1 MPSTTNPVDRPS
13 EAVDVAQRYQRLERP
28 LSYVVALLVG
38 LVVGATFLLFSLL
51 QAVLVGLALG
61 ALVRIPVFRT
71 SGTARLIT
79 DADPETVRADFAG
92 ATPPPLA
99 FQWGIADAV
108 HTTDDGATYEFS
120 YLLGLRSTE
129 MTVET
134 RSNAPD
140 GDPDDDVELLVTA
153 GGRPWGTYTAS
164 IRQDDDHT
172 VVDVDWT
179 SDRRFGL
186 RRLPQQFVAERYRAD
201 ALAAQGYTVAE
212 RETSLLF

>member
-38 LVVGATFLLFSLL
+38 LVVGAAFLLFSLL

-134 RSNAPD
+134 RSNVPD
-140 GDPDDDVELLVTA
+140 GDPDGDVALLVTA

>member
-38 LVVGATFLLFSLL
+38 LAVGAAFLLFSLL

-99 FQWGIADAV
+99 FQWGVADAV
-108 HTTDDGATYEFS
+108 HPTDDGGIYEFS

-140 GDPDDDVELLVTA
+140 GDLELLVTA
-153 GGRPWGTYTAS
+153 GGRPWATYTAS
-164 IRQDDDHT
+164 ISQDDDHT

>member
-13 EAVDVAQRYQRLERP
+13 ETVDVAQRYQRLERP

-38 LVVGATFLLFSLL
+38 LVVGAAFLLFSLL

-99 FQWGIADAV
+99 FQWGVADAV
-108 HTTDDGATYEFS
+108 HPTDDGATYEFS

-134 RSNAPD
+134 RSYAPD
-140 GDPDDDVELLVTA
+140 GDLELLVTA
-153 GGRPWGTYTAS
+153 GGRPWATYTAS
-164 IRQDDDHT
+164 ISQDDDHT

>member
-1 MPSTTNPVDRPS
+1 MLSMPSTTNPVDRPS

-38 LVVGATFLLFSLL
+38 LAVGAAFLLFSLL

-99 FQWGIADAV
+99 FQWGSP
-108 HTTDDGATYEFS
+108 TPYT
-120 YLLGLRSTE
+120 RP
-129 MTVET
+129 MT
-134 RSNAPD
+134 A
-140 GDPDDDVELLVTA
+140 
-153 GGRPWGTYTAS
+153 
-164 IRQDDDHT
+164 
-172 VVDVDWT
+172 
-179 SDRRFGL
+179 
-186 RRLPQQFVAERYRAD
+186 
-201 ALAAQGYTVAE
+201 
-212 RETSLLF
+212 

>member
-38 LVVGATFLLFSLL
+38 LVVGAAFLLFSLL

-61 ALVRIPVFRT
+61 ALVRIPVFRI

-140 GDPDDDVELLVTA
+140 GDPDGDIELLVTA

-186 RRLPQQFVAERYRAD
+186 RRLPQQFVTERYRAD